1 MKALL
6 IIALAAFSGMAQA
19 AERKT
24 EVLVVE
30 EGSKGSFLITNP
42 RDNKTLYTGSTSGN
56 SVIITDPRTQ
66 KTIAVIPRVKK

>member
-1 MKALL
+1 MRIMFIIGAMLL
-6 IIALAAFSGMAQA
+6 SVNAQA

-30 EGSKGSFLITNP
+30 KGSKGSFLITSP
-42 RDNKTLYTGSTSGN
+42 RDNKTLYTGSTSGS

-66 KTIAVIPRVKK
+66 KTIAVIPRGKN